1 MGCETSVQ
9 VRCRL
14 GQEFGAGWDQ
24 MFGADWDLIAGCD
37 RRGEECWRGHGWRG

>member
-14 GQEFGAGWDQ
+14 GQEFGAGRDL
-24 MFGADWDLIAGCD
+24 MLGADWGLIAVCD
-37 RRGEECWRGHGWRG
+37 RRGEE